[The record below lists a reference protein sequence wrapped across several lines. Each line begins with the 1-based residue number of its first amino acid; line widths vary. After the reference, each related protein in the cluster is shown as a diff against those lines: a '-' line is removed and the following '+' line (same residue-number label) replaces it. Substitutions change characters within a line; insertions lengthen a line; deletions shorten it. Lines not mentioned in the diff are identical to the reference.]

1 MKIIAVFA
9 VLLAH
14 SAIADPLQLDF
25 SAAVLSGGIDGFMQ
39 TPAGGL
45 PNRSDVTRPTFQ
57 ELGVEKLTSYSVEFG
72 FLLGRNRFFIGAN
85 VLRDVQNTQL
95 QSDLLSQWQQFRAGD
110 ETSVQV
116 QLDWHRVGYLRHFQ
130 SPKYDQLSYALGVD
144 ATLFSFHYELSNGV
158 EMVDRAYNKGGYR
171 IGATGRYEF
180 ASDLSLN
187 IATFLPIH
195 GASTADITSVDVA
208 IEYRFNDTLSGTL
221 GLALLEIDYRD
232 AQTFPNHVVVQME
245 PQFRIGF
252 VLATD

>member
-9 VLLAH
+9 VLLADL
-14 SAIADPLQLDF
+14 AIADPLQLDF

-72 FLLGRNRFFIGAN
+72 FRLDRNRFFIGAN

-110 ETSVQV
+110 ETSAQI

-130 SPKYDQLSYALGVD
+130 LAKYDQLSYALGVD

-158 EMVDRAYNKGGYR
+158 EMVDRAYNKGGLR
-171 IGATGRYEF
+171 IGATGRYDF
-180 ASDLSLN
+180 GSDSSLYIAS
-187 IATFLPIH
+187 FLPIH
-195 GASTADITSVDVA
+195 GSSTADITTVDLA
-208 IEYRFNDTLSGTL
+208 IEYRFNAIFSGAV
-221 GLALLEIDYRD
+221 GLAFLEIDYKD
-232 AQTFPNHVVVQME
+232 AQIFPNNVVVKME
-245 PQFRIGF
+245 PQFRLGF
-252 VLATD
+252 VLATQ

>member
-14 SAIADPLQLDF
+14 SAMADPLQLDF
-25 SAAVLSGGIDGFMQ
+25 SAALLSGEIDGFMQ

-45 PNRSDVTRPTFQ
+45 PNRSDVARPTFQ
-57 ELGVEKLTSYSVEFG
+57 ELGFEKLTSYSVELG
-72 FLLGRNRFFIGAN
+72 FRLDRNRFFIGAN
-85 VLRDVQNTQL
+85 VLRNAEDTQL
-95 QSDLLSQWQQFRAGD
+95 KSDLLSQWQQFRAGD

-180 ASDLSLN
+180 GSDLSLN

-195 GASTADITSVDVA
+195 GSSTADITSVDVA
-208 IEYRFNDTLSGTL
+208 IEYRFNDMLSGTL
-221 GLALLEIDYRD
+221 GLALLEIDYKD